1 MRGTEMKI
9 LLSAIPFDNGK
20 SGISVYI
27 REVVRALEEQ
37 GHTLALIV
45 EDDGAKEFERFELIR
60 IKKRRALFSMLYSLF
75 ILPWRIKRKKY
86 DFCIMLAANRRVF
99 CRYPIFT
106 IAVVHDLSQYHVPVK
121 YDKFRMFYIKKI
133 LPHYVRK
140 AQSVVAISQSTRN
153 DLINFWHI
161 PEEKITV
168 VYNGFTPPEKV
179 ETAKEKQIL
188 YISRIEHPGKNH
200 LNLLKAFE
208 LLPENL
214 RKEYTLVM
222 PGAAWNGA
230 DTVFEYAKKS
240 PCSDRFK
247 FTGFV
252 DFAKIPELY
261 AQSSL
266 YIFPS
271 HFEGFGLSLLEAM
284 HAGVPCACSDNS
296 SLGELGNGAAELF
309 DPASPQEIADAI
321 QKILENDAYQ
331 KQLVQKGREKSALFS
346 WQNTAKGLTDIY
358 LNRTARVFGVPFF
371 CGTMDE
377 ALEKID
383 RAVESKQHHHIAF
396 INAHCLNIAYKNS
409 AYKQVLNSCPEVFAD
424 GIGAKIGAMM
434 LGYAVEENVNGT
446 DMFPLLARKPYRIY
460 LLGGAPGV
468 AAAALEKAKLL
479 NGKAEF
485 IGCADGFFKEKSE
498 AELFAGLK
506 ELRPD
511 IILVAMGVPK
521 QEMWINE
528 HLQDLPACVAIGVG
542 GLLDFVS
549 ERIPRAPL
557 WMRKCNI
564 EWCYRLYNEP
574 FRLFKRYIIGNPLF
588 ILRVFLSKL
597 RRKK

>member
-1 MRGTEMKI
+1 MKI

-27 REVVRALEEQ
+27 REVVKALESA
-37 GHTLALIV
+37 GHELTLIV
-45 EDDGAKEFERFELIR
+45 EDDGAKEFARFELIK

-75 ILPWRIKRKKY
+75 ILPWRIRWQKY

-106 IAVVHDLSQYHVPVK
+106 TAVVHDLSQYHVPVK
-121 YDKFRMFYIKKI
+121 YDKFRMFYIKHV
-133 LPHYVRK
+133 LPYYVRK
-140 AQSVVAISQSTRN
+140 AQSIVAISNSTKN
-153 DLINFWHI
+153 DLIKYWHI

-168 VYNGFTPPEKV
+168 VYNGFTPPERV
-179 ETAKEKQIL
+179 EKPKLKQIL

-230 DTVFEYAKKS
+230 ETVFEYAEKS
-240 PCSDRFK
+240 PCKEQFK

-252 DFAKIPELY
+252 DFAKLPELY
-261 AQSSL
+261 SQSVM

-271 HFEGFGLSLLEAM
+271 NFEGFGLSLLEAM
-284 HAGVPCACSDNS
+284 HAGLPCACSNNS
-296 SLGELGNGAAELF
+296 SLGELGSGAAELF
-309 DPASPQEIADAI
+309 DPASPQKIASAME
-321 QKILENDAYQ
+321 KILTNEVYQ
-331 KQLVQKGREKSALFS
+331 KELIQKGREKSAKFS
-346 WQNTAKGLTDIY
+346 WQNTAQGLVDTFERKQAVI
-358 LNRTARVFGVPFF
+358 FGVSFF
-371 CGTMDE
+371 RGTMAN
-377 ALEKID
+377 ALTQLDKF
-383 RAVESKQHHHIAF
+383 VQSKQYHHAAF
-396 INAHCLNIAYKNS
+396 INAHCLNIAYKNRE
-409 AYKQVLNSCPEVFAD
+409 YKQVLNSCSAVFAD
-424 GIGAKIGAMM
+424 GIGAKIGAKM
-434 LGYAVEENVNGT
+434 LGYEVEENVNGT
-446 DMFPLLARKPYRIY
+446 DMFPLLAQKPYRIY

-468 AAAALEKAKLL
+468 AAKALEKARAL

-485 IGCADGFFKEKSE
+485 VGCADGFFCDKSE
-498 AELFAGLK
+498 EAVFAEIKALQ
-506 ELRPD
+506 PD
-511 IILVAMGVPK
+511 IVLVAMGVPK

-528 HLQDLPACVAIGVG
+528 HLSAFPGCVMIGVG

-574 FRLFKRYIIGNPLF
+574 IRLFKRYIIGNPLF
-588 ILRVFLSKL
+588 ILRVYWCKIW
-597 RRKK
+597 RKK

>member
-1 MRGTEMKI
+1 MKI

-27 REVVRALEEQ
+27 REVVKTLESA
-37 GHTLALIV
+37 GHELTLIV
-45 EDDGAKEFERFELIR
+45 EDDGAEEFARFELIK

-75 ILPWRIKRKKY
+75 ILPWRIRWQKY

-106 IAVVHDLSQYHVPVK
+106 TAVVHDLSQYHVPVK
-121 YDKFRMFYIKKI
+121 YDKFRMFYIKHV
-133 LPHYVRK
+133 LPYYVRK
-140 AQSVVAISQSTRN
+140 AQSIVAISNSTKN
-153 DLINFWHI
+153 DLIKYWHI

-168 VYNGFTPPEKV
+168 VYNGFTPPERV
-179 ETAKEKQIL
+179 EKPKLKQIL

-230 DTVFEYAKKS
+230 ETVFEYAEKS
-240 PCSDRFK
+240 PCKEQFK

-252 DFAKIPELY
+252 DFAKLPELY
-261 AQSSL
+261 SQSVM

-271 HFEGFGLSLLEAM
+271 NFEGFGLSLLEAM
-284 HAGVPCACSDNS
+284 HAGLPCACSNNS
-296 SLGELGNGAAELF
+296 SLGELGSGAAELF
-309 DPASPQEIADAI
+309 DPASPQKIASAME
-321 QKILENDAYQ
+321 KILTNEVYQ
-331 KQLVQKGREKSALFS
+331 KELIQKGREKSAQFS
-346 WQNTAKGLTDIY
+346 WQNTAQGLVDTFERKQAVI
-358 LNRTARVFGVPFF
+358 FGVSFF
-371 CGTMDE
+371 RGTMAN
-377 ALEKID
+377 ALTQLDKF
-383 RAVESKQHHHIAF
+383 VQSKQYHHAAF
-396 INAHCLNIAYKNS
+396 INAHCLNIAYKNKE
-409 AYKQVLNSCPEVFAD
+409 YKQVLNSCSAVFAD
-424 GIGAKIGAMM
+424 GIGAKIGAKI
-434 LGYAVEENVNGT
+434 LGYEVEENVNGT
-446 DMFPLLARKPYRIY
+446 DMFPLLAQKPYRIY

-468 AAAALEKAKLL
+468 AAKALEKARAL

-485 IGCADGFFKEKSE
+485 VGCADGFFCEKSE
-498 AELFAGLK
+498 KAVFAEIKA
-506 ELRPD
+506 LRPD
-511 IILVAMGVPK
+511 IVLVAMGVPK

-528 HLQDLPACVAIGVG
+528 HLSAFPGCVMIGVG

-574 FRLFKRYIIGNPLF
+574 IRLFKRYIIGNPLF
-588 ILRVFLSKL
+588 ILRVYWCKIW
-597 RRKK
+597 RKK

>member
-1 MRGTEMKI
+1 MRI

-27 REVVRALEEQ
+27 REVVKALKQQ
-37 GHTLALIV
+37 GHELTLIV
-45 EDDGAKEFERFELIR
+45 EDDGAKEFEGFELIR

-75 ILPWRIKRKKY
+75 ILPWRINWKKF

-106 IAVVHDLSQYHVPVK
+106 VAVVHDLSQYHVPVK
-121 YDKFRMFYIKKI
+121 YDRFRMFYIKKV

-140 AQSVVAISQSTRN
+140 AQGIVAISQSTRS
-153 DLINFWHI
+153 DLIKYWHI

-168 VYNGFTPPEKV
+168 VYNGFTPPVKV
-179 ETAKEKQIL
+179 ETEKLKQIL

-208 LLPENL
+208 LLPEKL
-214 RKEYTLVM
+214 RNEYTLVM
-222 PGAAWNGA
+222 PGAPWNGA
-230 DTVFEYAKKS
+230 ENVFEYAKNS
-240 PCSDRFK
+240 PCADKFK

-261 AQSSL
+261 AQSSM

-271 HFEGFGLSLLEAM
+271 NFEGFGLSLLEAM
-284 HAGVPCACSDNS
+284 HAELPCACSNNS
-296 SLGELGNGAAELF
+296 SLGELGEGAAELF
-309 DPASPQEIADAI
+309 DPSSPQAIADAME
-321 QKILENDAYQ
+321 KILGDPEHQ
-331 KQLVQKGREKSALFS
+331 KELSRKGKDKSAKFS
-346 WQNTAKGLTDIY
+346 WQNTATGLVDVF
-358 LNRTARVFGVPFF
+358 ARKQAVIFGVSFF
-371 CGTMDE
+371 SGTMAE

-383 RAVESKQHHHIAF
+383 NLVKSRQNHHAAF
-396 INAHCLNIAYKNS
+396 INAHCLNIACKDL
-409 AYKQVLNSCPEVFAD
+409 AYKQVLNRCSAVFAD
-424 GIGAKIGAMM
+424 GIGAKIGAKM
-434 LGYAVEENVNGT
+434 LGYKVEENVNGT
-446 DMFPLLARKPYRIY
+446 DMFPLLAQKPYRIY
-460 LLGGAPGV
+460 LFGGAPGV
-468 AAAALEKAKLL
+468 AAKALEKAQSIKG
-479 NGKAEF
+479 NAQF
-485 IGCADGFFKEKSE
+485 VGCADGFFKEKSE
-498 AELFAGLK
+498 EELFAELK
-506 ELRPD
+506 ELHPD
-511 IILVAMGVPK
+511 LILVALGVPR

-528 HLQDLPACVAIGVG
+528 HLHAFPGCTAIGVG

-574 FRLFKRYIIGNPLF
+574 LRLFKRYIIGNPLF
-588 ILRVFLSKL
+588 IARVFHDKL

>member
-1 MRGTEMKI
+1 MKI

-27 REVVRALEEQ
+27 REVVKALENA
-37 GHTLALIV
+37 GHQLTLIV

-75 ILPWRIKRKKY
+75 ILPWRIRWQKY

-99 CRYPIFT
+99 CRYPIFN

-121 YDKFRMFYIKKI
+121 YDKFRMFYIKHI
-133 LPHYVRK
+133 LPYYVRK
-140 AQSVVAISQSTRN
+140 AQSIVAISNSTKN
-153 DLINFWHI
+153 DLIKYWHI

-168 VYNGFTPPEKV
+168 VYNGFTPP
-179 ETAKEKQIL
+179 AKEETSKLKQIL

-230 DTVFEYAKKS
+230 ETVFEYAEKS
-240 PCSDRFK
+240 PCKTQFK

-252 DFAKIPELY
+252 DFAQLPELY
-261 AQSSL
+261 AQSAM

-284 HAGVPCACSDNS
+284 HAGLPCACSNNS
-296 SLGELGNGAAELF
+296 SLGELGRNAAELF
-309 DPASPQEIADAI
+309 DPSSPQEIASAMR
-321 QKILENDAYQ
+321 KILENSDYRQDLIRKGQ
-331 KQLVQKGREKSALFS
+331 KKAAVFS
-346 WQNTAKGLTDIY
+346 WQKTAADLLEIY
-358 LNRTARVFGVPFF
+358 HCRSAAIFGVPFF
-371 CGTMDE
+371 CGTMGE
-377 ALEKID
+377 ALQKID
-383 RAVESKQHHHIAF
+383 ALVQSKANHHVAF
-396 INAHCLNIAYKNS
+396 INAHCLNIVCKDK
-409 AYKQVLNSCPEVFAD
+409 AYKQVLNGCAAVFAD
-424 GIGAKIGAMM
+424 GIGAKIGAKM
-434 LGYAVEENVNGT
+434 LDYKVEENVNGT
-446 DMFPLLARKPYRIY
+446 DMFPLLAQKPYRIY

-468 AAAALEKAKLL
+468 AVKALEKARAL

-485 IGCADGFFKEKSE
+485 VGCADGFFNEKSE
-498 AELFAGLK
+498 EAVFAEINALQ
-506 ELRPD
+506 PD

-521 QEMWINE
+521 QEMWIHE
-528 HLQDLPACVAIGVG
+528 HRQDLPGCVAIGVG

-549 ERIPRAPL
+549 ERIPRAPV

-574 FRLFKRYIIGNPLF
+574 SRLFKRYIIGNPLF
-588 ILRVFLSKL
+588 IIRVLRSKL
-597 RRKK
+597 WRKK